1 MIKKESRNKFTF
13 DFDEKGTMEV
23 SQQILNS
30 YNSGFIGEGTALAD
44 NSDFA
49 AVEE

>member
-1 MIKKESRNKFTF
+1 MMERESKNKYTF
-13 DFDEKGTMEV
+13 EFDEKGTMEV

-30 YNSGFIGEGTALAD
+30 YNTGFIGEGTALAD
-44 NSDFA
+44 SSDFS